1 MENYI
6 CQCIT
11 PRLSSDHIAKV
22 VAPEGG
28 LTAGQVV
35 IVDTLDNTIVG
46 NIEVFNATKPTTTEE
61 GDNFSVSAK
70 LALVINDGF
79 ETMDDGRRP
88 AGQPNYYTEGYH
100 YKEGEVAPVVFLDSH
115 LVFNI
120 SEDVLGAA
128 TVGQFV
134 YAQANSYDLAVSSTN
149 PEHRCFLKVVA
160 IYNTPV
166 GGNFGGGFAKSYI
179 CVAQ

>member
-1 MENYI
+1 
-6 CQCIT
+6 
-11 PRLSSDHIAKV
+11 
-22 VAPEGG
+22 
-28 LTAGQVV
+28 
-35 IVDTLDNTIVG
+35 
-46 NIEVFNATKPTTTEE
+46 
-61 GDNFSVSAK
+61 
-70 LALVINDGF
+70 
-79 ETMDDGRRP
+79 MDDGRRP
-88 AGQPNYYTEGYH
+88 AGQPNYYTEGYF

-120 SEDVLGAA
+120 SEDVLGTA

-134 YAQANSYDLAVSSTN
+134 YAQANSYDLAVSSTA
-149 PEHRCFLKVVA
+149 PEQACFLKVVA